1 MLDTG
6 LSSGSL
12 SGLRRPLDRNGRR
25 TSECKANSRDFRTR
39 WLAGG
44 ESICSTNIGKT
55 RALMIEVSMAYTA
68 TRIDDQVVV
77 KGYTL
82 PIVVE
87 PKLRLIMSIG

>member
-1 MLDTG
+1 
-6 LSSGSL
+6 
-12 SGLRRPLDRNGRR
+12 
-25 TSECKANSRDFRTR
+25 
-39 WLAGG
+39 
-44 ESICSTNIGKT
+44 
-55 RALMIEVSMAYTA
+55 MIEVSMAYTA

>member
-1 MLDTG
+1 MQAYLLIHIVFG
-6 LSSGSL
+6 F
-12 SGLRRPLDRNGRR
+12 RRPLDRNGSR
-25 TSECKANSRDFRTR
+25 TSQCKANSRDFWTR

-55 RALMIEVSMAYTA
+55 PAIMLEVRMAYTA

-82 PIVVE
+82 NQ
-87 PKLRLIMSIG
+87 

>member
-1 MLDTG
+1 MQSKFPRLSDKMRRINLLYEYRKNTG
-6 LSSGSL
+6 AH
-12 SGLRRPLDRNGRR
+12 DR
-25 TSECKANSRDFRTR
+25 
-39 WLAGG
+39 G
-44 ESICSTNIGKT
+44 EY
-55 RALMIEVSMAYTA
+55 VYTA